1 MSAHPYA
8 SLLDTIGFYVERANG
23 TDVLVNE
30 IEGGVLVAFLTD
42 TDQQVVTLDDA
53 ELAQVRAEIA
63 AREPPREDQ
72 RPPEKPHLGSRLR
85 GLLGHA
91 DAVTSGPA
99 PAGPLVPTDRPGLR
113 ARLRAVGRYLET
125 RGAIAVTVQE
135 QADGYVVGFT
145 GQPLEDNLAS
155 LTRLAE
161 RLDAHQL
168 QVWTHQPQAG
178 GGETR

>member
-72 RPPEKPHLGSRLR
+72 GRTEEKPRLGSRLR

-91 DAVTSGPA
+91 DAGTSGP
-99 PAGPLVPTDRPGLR
+99 
-113 ARLRAVGRYLET
+113 
-125 RGAIAVTVQE
+125 
-135 QADGYVVGFT
+135 
-145 GQPLEDNLAS
+145 
-155 LTRLAE
+155 
-161 RLDAHQL
+161 
-168 QVWTHQPQAG
+168 
-178 GGETR
+178 